1 MIDIKSIVNLI
12 LSKYIYIYIYI
23 SLPIKANAVS
33 TLIFSKKC
41 FVFQNVCSGKL
52 CYFLMFDNNL
62 KMR

>member
-1 MIDIKSIVNLI
+1 M
-12 LSKYIYIYIYI
+12 
-23 SLPIKANAVS
+23 KANAVS

-41 FVFQNVCSGKL
+41 FVFQNVCFGKL

>member
-12 LSKYIYIYIYI
+12 LSEYIYI

-41 FVFQNVCSGKL
+41 FVFQNVCSRKL
-52 CYFLMFDNNL
+52 CHFLMFDNNL